1 MNSLCGLSGQY
12 DTGIASGF
20 YGATGNK
27 YISMKRETSME
38 EFRRS
43 GADRR
48 KHAVTVDQERRNG
61 EDRRAAHRDSGQIV
75 DCMKKIPIF
84 NGLTD
89 EQYQKVLNIC
99 SKKLIPVNQYLIR
112 VGDSSHEL
120 FILMKGRLE
129 VQSKSRSLIAHIT
142 TLGLVGEMGVFIDTP
157 RTASVVATEDC
168 VVLRISKR
176 ELFDLF
182 NGNCALGNRILL
194 NVVKDLA
201 IKLHEENAVI
211 EEMRKRRS
219 QIL

>member
-1 MNSLCGLSGQY
+1 M
-12 DTGIASGF
+12 
-20 YGATGNK
+20 
-27 YISMKRETSME
+27 ET
-38 EFRRS
+38 FRRS
-43 GADRR
+43 GVDRR
-48 KHAVTVDQERRNG
+48 QQSINVDQERRSG

-99 SKKLIPVNQYLIR
+99 SKKLIPVNQYLMR

-129 VQSKSRSLIAHIT
+129 VQSKSQSLLARIT
-142 TLGLVGEMGVFIDTP
+142 TLGLVGEMGVFTDTP
-157 RTASVVATEDC
+157 RSVSVVATDDC

-182 NGNCALGNRILL
+182 NGNCALANRILL
-194 NVVKDLA
+194 NVIKDLA
-201 IKLHEENAVI
+201 VKLHEENEVI
-211 EEMRKRRS
+211 EKMSKRRS